1 MMDTIM
7 AIIRRDLSLVMRQGS
22 DAFVVLIFFI
32 VTVTLF
38 PLGVSP
44 DPLILQNLASGIVW
58 VGALLAAMLSLDRL
72 FQTDYDDGSLELLVL
87 SPYPLEIVVLCK
99 CFVHWLTTGLP
110 IMVISP
116 VLALMLNIK
125 TGAFLYLITSMALG
139 TPIIS
144 LLGAVGAA
152 LVLGSRRSGVLIALL
167 IIPLTIPILL
177 FGVGAIQAA
186 TEGYSASSPL
196 MFLGAFLLFSI
207 ALCPWVIASSLRQV
221 VS

>member
-1 MMDTIM
+1 MDTVM

-116 VLALMLNIK
+116 VLAFMLNIK

-186 TEGYSASSPL
+186 AEGHSASSPL
-196 MFLGAFLLFSI
+196 MFLGALLLFSI

>member
-1 MMDTIM
+1 MDTIM

-207 ALCPWVIASSLRQV
+207 ALCPWVIASSLRQG

>member
-1 MMDTIM
+1 MDTLL
-7 AIIRRDLSLVMRQGS
+7 AIIRRDLSLVIRQGS
-22 DAFVVLIFFI
+22 DAFVVLIFFV

-38 PLGVSP
+38 PLGVGP

-58 VGALLAAMLSLDRL
+58 VSALLAAMLSLDRL

-87 SPYPLEIVVLCK
+87 SPYPLELVVLCK
-99 CFVHWLTTGLP
+99 CLVHWLTTGLP

-125 TGAFLYLITSMALG
+125 TGAFLYLISSMALG

-177 FGVGAIQAA
+177 FGVAAIQAA

-196 MFLGAFLLFSI
+196 MFLGALLLFSI

>member
-1 MMDTIM
+1 MDTVM

-87 SPYPLEIVVLCK
+87 SPYPLEIVILCK

-186 TEGYSASSPL
+186 TEGYNASSPL
-196 MFLGAFLLFSI
+196 MFLGALLLFSI

>member
-1 MMDTIM
+1 MGTLL
-7 AIIRRDLSLVMRQGS
+7 AIIRRDLSLVIRQGS
-22 DAFVVLIFFI
+22 DAFVVLIFFV

-38 PLGVSP
+38 PLGVGP

-58 VGALLAAMLSLDRL
+58 VSALLAAMLSLDRL

-87 SPYPLEIVVLCK
+87 SPYPLELVVLCK
-99 CFVHWLTTGLP
+99 CLVHWLTTGLP

-125 TGAFLYLITSMALG
+125 TGAFLYLISSMALG

-177 FGVGAIQAA
+177 FGVAAIQAA

-196 MFLGAFLLFSI
+196 MFLGALLLFSI

>member
-1 MMDTIM
+1 MDTVL
-7 AIIRRDLSLVMRQGS
+7 AIIHRDLSLVMRQGS

-87 SPYPLEIVVLCK
+87 SPYPLQIVVLCK

-116 VLALMLNIK
+116 ILALMLNIK
-125 TGAFLYLITSMALG
+125 AGAFLYLITSMALG

-196 MFLGAFLLFSI
+196 MFLGALLLFSI
-207 ALCPWVIASSLRQV
+207 ALFPWVIASSLRQV

>member
-1 MMDTIM
+1 MDTVM

-125 TGAFLYLITSMALG
+125 TGAFLYLIISMALG

-186 TEGYSASSPL
+186 TAGYSASSPL

-221 VS
+221 VL

>member
-1 MMDTIM
+1 MDTIM

-177 FGVGAIQAA
+177 FGGGAIQAA

>member
-1 MMDTIM
+1 MDTIM

-177 FGVGAIQAA
+177 FGVGAIQAS

-196 MFLGAFLLFSI
+196 MFLGALLLFSI

>member
-1 MMDTIM
+1 MGTLL

-22 DAFVVLIFFI
+22 DAFVVLIFFV

-38 PLGVSP
+38 PLGVGP

-58 VGALLAAMLSLDRL
+58 VSALLSAMLSLDRL

-87 SPYPLEIVVLCK
+87 SPYPLELVVLCK
-99 CFVHWLTTGLP
+99 CLVHWLTTGLP
-110 IMVISP
+110 IMLISP

-125 TGAFLYLITSMALG
+125 TGAFLYLISSMALG

-167 IIPLTIPILL
+167 IIPLTTPILL
-177 FGVGAIQAA
+177 FGVAAIQAA
-186 TEGYSASSPL
+186 TEGYSALSPL
-196 MFLGAFLLFSI
+196 MFLGAPLLFSI

>member
-1 MMDTIM
+1 MGTIM

-186 TEGYSASSPL
+186 AEGYSASSPL
-196 MFLGAFLLFSI
+196 MFLGALLLFSI

-221 VS
+221 V

>member
-1 MMDTIM
+1 MGTLL

-22 DAFVVLIFFI
+22 DAFVVLIFFV

-38 PLGVSP
+38 PLGVGP

-58 VGALLAAMLSLDRL
+58 VSALLAAMLSLDRL

-87 SPYPLEIVVLCK
+87 SPYPLELVVLCK
-99 CFVHWLTTGLP
+99 CLVHWLTTGLP
-110 IMVISP
+110 IMLISP

-125 TGAFLYLITSMALG
+125 TGAFLYLISSMALG

-167 IIPLTIPILL
+167 IIPLTTPILL
-177 FGVGAIQAA
+177 FGVAAIQAA

-196 MFLGAFLLFSI
+196 MFLGALLLFSI

>member
-1 MMDTIM
+1 MDTVM
-7 AIIRRDLSLVMRQGS
+7 AIIRRDLSLVIRQGS
-22 DAFVVLIFFI
+22 DAFVVFIFFI

-196 MFLGAFLLFSI
+196 MFLGALLLFSI

-221 VS
+221 V

>member
-1 MMDTIM
+1 MDTIM

-152 LVLGSRRSGVLIALL
+152 LVLSSRRSGVLIALL

>member
-1 MMDTIM
+1 MDTIM

-110 IMVISP
+110 SMVISP
-116 VLALMLNIK
+116 VLAFMLNIK

>member
-1 MMDTIM
+1 MDIVM

-99 CFVHWLTTGLP
+99 CFVHWFTTGLP

-125 TGAFLYLITSMALG
+125 TGAFLYLVTSMALG

-196 MFLGAFLLFSI
+196 MFLGALLLFSI

>member
-1 MMDTIM
+1 MGTIM

-125 TGAFLYLITSMALG
+125 NWRLS
-139 TPIIS
+139 
-144 LLGAVGAA
+144 
-152 LVLGSRRSGVLIALL
+152 VLNH
-167 IIPLTIPILL
+167 
-177 FGVGAIQAA
+177 
-186 TEGYSASSPL
+186 
-196 MFLGAFLLFSI
+196 
-207 ALCPWVIASSLRQV
+207 
-221 VS
+221 

>member
-1 MMDTIM
+1 MDTVM

-125 TGAFLYLITSMALG
+125 TGAYLYLITSMALG

-196 MFLGAFLLFSI
+196 MFLGALLLFSI

>member
-1 MMDTIM
+1 MDTLL
-7 AIIRRDLSLVMRQGS
+7 AIIRRDLSLVVRQGS
-22 DAFVVLIFFI
+22 DAFVVLIFFV

-38 PLGVSP
+38 PLGVGP

-58 VGALLAAMLSLDRL
+58 VSALLAAMLSLDRL

-87 SPYPLEIVVLCK
+87 SPYPLELVVLCK
-99 CFVHWLTTGLP
+99 CLVHWLTTGLP
-110 IMVISP
+110 IMLISP

-125 TGAFLYLITSMALG
+125 TSAFPYLISSMALG

-177 FGVGAIQAA
+177 FGVAAIQAA

-196 MFLGAFLLFSI
+196 MFLGALLLFSI

>member
-1 MMDTIM
+1 MGTLL

-22 DAFVVLIFFI
+22 DAFVVLIFFV

-38 PLGVSP
+38 PLGVGP

-58 VGALLAAMLSLDRL
+58 VSALLAAMLSLDRL

-196 MFLGAFLLFSI
+196 MFLGALLLFSI

>member
-1 MMDTIM
+1 MGTLL

-22 DAFVVLIFFI
+22 DAFVVLIFFV

-38 PLGVSP
+38 PLGVGP

-58 VGALLAAMLSLDRL
+58 VSALLAAMLSLDRL

-87 SPYPLEIVVLCK
+87 SPYPLELVVLCK
-99 CFVHWLTTGLP
+99 CLVHWLTTGLP
-110 IMVISP
+110 IMLISP

-125 TGAFLYLITSMALG
+125 TGAFLYLISSMALG

-177 FGVGAIQAA
+177 FGIAAIQAA

-196 MFLGAFLLFSI
+196 MFLGALLLFSI

>member
-1 MMDTIM
+1 MGTIM

-177 FGVGAIQAA
+177 FGVGAVQAA

-196 MFLGAFLLFSI
+196 MFLGALLLFSI

-221 VS
+221 V

>member
-1 MMDTIM
+1 MDTVM

-22 DAFVVLIFFI
+22 DAFVVLIFFV
-32 VTVTLF
+32 VTVALF

-44 DPLILQNLASGIVW
+44 DPLILQDLASGIVW

-87 SPYPLEIVVLCK
+87 SPYPLELVVLCK
-99 CFVHWLTTGLP
+99 CLVHWLTTGLP

-125 TGAFLYLITSMALG
+125 TGAFLYLISSMALG

-177 FGVGAIQAA
+177 FGVAAIQAA

-196 MFLGAFLLFSI
+196 MFLGALLLFSI

>member
-1 MMDTIM
+1 MIDTIM

-44 DPLILQNLASGIVW
+44 DALILQNLASGIVW

-125 TGAFLYLITSMALG
+125 TGAFLYLVTSMALG

-186 TEGYSASSPL
+186 TEGYNASSPL
-196 MFLGAFLLFSI
+196 MFLGALLLFSI

>member
-1 MMDTIM
+1 MDTIM

-196 MFLGAFLLFSI
+196 MFLGSLLLFSI

>member
-1 MMDTIM
+1 MDTVM
-7 AIIRRDLSLVMRQGS
+7 AIIRRDLSLVIRQGS
-22 DAFVVLIFFI
+22 DAFVVIIFFI

-196 MFLGAFLLFSI
+196 MFLGALLLFSI

>member
-1 MMDTIM
+1 MDTVM

-99 CFVHWLTTGLP
+99 CFAHWLTTGLP

-186 TEGYSASSPL
+186 TEGYNASSPL
-196 MFLGAFLLFSI
+196 MFLGALLLFSI

>member
-1 MMDTIM
+1 MVTLL

-22 DAFVVLIFFI
+22 DAFVVLIFFV

-38 PLGVSP
+38 PLGVGP

-58 VGALLAAMLSLDRL
+58 VSALLAAMLSLDRL

-87 SPYPLEIVVLCK
+87 SPYPLELVVLCK
-99 CFVHWLTTGLP
+99 CLVHWLTTGLP
-110 IMVISP
+110 IMLISP

-125 TGAFLYLITSMALG
+125 TGAFLYLISSMALG

-177 FGVGAIQAA
+177 FGVAAIQAA

-196 MFLGAFLLFSI
+196 MFLGALLLFSI
-207 ALCPWVIASSLRQV
+207 ALCPWG
-221 VS
+221 

>member
-1 MMDTIM
+1 MDTVM

-110 IMVISP
+110 TMVISP

-186 TEGYSASSPL
+186 TEGYNASSPL
-196 MFLGAFLLFSI
+196 MFLGALLLFSI

>member
-1 MMDTIM
+1 MGTLL
-7 AIIRRDLSLVMRQGS
+7 AIIRRDLLLVMRQGS
-22 DAFVVLIFFI
+22 DAFVVLIFFV

-38 PLGVSP
+38 PLGVGP

-58 VGALLAAMLSLDRL
+58 VSALLAAMLSLDRL

-87 SPYPLEIVVLCK
+87 SPYPLELVVLCK
-99 CFVHWLTTGLP
+99 CLVHWLTTGLP
-110 IMVISP
+110 IMLISP

-125 TGAFLYLITSMALG
+125 TGAFLYLISSMALG

-177 FGVGAIQAA
+177 FGVAAIQAA

-196 MFLGAFLLFSI
+196 MFLGALLLFSI

>member
-1 MMDTIM
+1 MDTIM

-196 MFLGAFLLFSI
+196 MFLGALLLFSI
-207 ALCPWVIASSLRQV
+207 VLCPWVIASSLRQV

>member
-1 MMDTIM
+1 MDTIM
-7 AIIRRDLSLVMRQGS
+7 AIILRDLSLVMRQGS

-32 VTVTLF
+32 VPVTLF

-196 MFLGAFLLFSI
+196 MFLGALLLFSI

>member
-1 MMDTIM
+1 MDTVM

-44 DPLILQNLASGIVW
+44 DPFILQNLASGIVW

-186 TEGYSASSPL
+186 TEGYNASSPL
-196 MFLGAFLLFSI
+196 MFLGALLLFSI

>member
-1 MMDTIM
+1 MDTVM
-7 AIIRRDLSLVMRQGS
+7 AIIRRDVSLVMRQGS

-110 IMVISP
+110 IIVISP
-116 VLALMLNIK
+116 ILALMLNIK
-125 TGAFLYLITSMALG
+125 ASAFLYLITSMALG

-196 MFLGAFLLFSI
+196 MFLGALLLFSI

>member
-1 MMDTIM
+1 MDTVM

-32 VTVTLF
+32 VIVTLF

-196 MFLGAFLLFSI
+196 MFLGALLLFSI

>member
-1 MMDTIM
+1 MGTLL

-22 DAFVVLIFFI
+22 DAFVVLIFFV

-38 PLGVSP
+38 PLGVGP

-58 VGALLAAMLSLDRL
+58 VSALLAAMLSLDRL

-87 SPYPLEIVVLCK
+87 SPYPLELVVLCK
-99 CFVHWLTTGLP
+99 CLVHWLTTGLP
-110 IMVISP
+110 IMMISP

-125 TGAFLYLITSMALG
+125 TGAFLYLISSMALG

-177 FGVGAIQAA
+177 FGVAAIQAA

-196 MFLGAFLLFSI
+196 MFLGALLLFSI